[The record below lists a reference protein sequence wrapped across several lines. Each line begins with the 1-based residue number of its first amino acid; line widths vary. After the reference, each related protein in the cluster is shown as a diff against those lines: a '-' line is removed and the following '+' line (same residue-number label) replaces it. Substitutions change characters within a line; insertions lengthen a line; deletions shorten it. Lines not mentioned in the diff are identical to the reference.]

1 MKALKD
7 HYKSKVHKKRWD
19 NKVTCISLVTF
30 LKNSDKIVRST
41 VFLFYWMW
49 FCLKWVFTSFTT
61 QAETAQRGTLHSGRG
76 RESSR
81 HGLLHTSKDCWSEDH
96 AHRRG
101 HGLIWTKNYEF
112 FKIVMKQ
119 CCSWPPSLPAL
130 AADAFFNA
138 CLFARHLFH
147 SVCDVV
153 GTKVRKALLYTS
165 VILLRV
171 VSCTCVNK
179 YTVSDSWVRLCLSYL
194 MWRPQCNY
202 NVFQSRACWEI
213 K

>member
-30 LKNSDKIVRST
+30 LKNSDIIVRST
-41 VFLFYWMW
+41 VFFFVFYWMW

-101 HGLIWTKNYEF
+101 HGLIWTKNYEL

-119 CCSWPPSLPAL
+119 CCSWPPSLPPL
-130 AADAFFNA
+130 AADSRRILQ
-138 CLFARHLFH
+138 CLFNCQPLI
-147 SVCDVV
+147 S
-153 GTKVRKALLYTS
+153 
-165 VILLRV
+165 
-171 VSCTCVNK
+171 
-179 YTVSDSWVRLCLSYL
+179 LCL
-194 MWRPQCNY
+194 WCGRH
-202 NVFQSRACWEI
+202 QSQESLTLHFCDSVTCCI
-213 K
+213 LHLCK